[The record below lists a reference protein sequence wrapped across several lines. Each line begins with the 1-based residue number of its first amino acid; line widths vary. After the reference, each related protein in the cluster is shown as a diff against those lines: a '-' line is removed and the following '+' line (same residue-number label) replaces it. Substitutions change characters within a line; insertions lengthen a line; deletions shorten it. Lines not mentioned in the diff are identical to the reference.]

1 MMKIKEILKT
11 SKIIIPY
18 ENRCPSSNPG
28 HGIKKKKRKK
38 VLQMNFT
45 RLESVLIDVS
55 T

>member
-28 HGIKKKKRKK
+28 HGIKKKK